1 MHIRAYTH
9 ADLDALRRM
18 HAASRMPYAFPDLA
32 NPLFLTRIVIERDAQ
47 IVAAALLRL
56 TAEAYVLLDP
66 AAGTPRD
73 RWRALLLAHEAARG
87 DANRR
92 GFDDAH
98 CWYPPPPWRPRFGRR
113 LERLGWRR
121 EPWPR
126 TAAAWRPPR
135 RDCEHESMAEIS
147 RRLCSAGPWTC
158 GLCAASFRAR
168 RCAPVCVARPVS

>member
-1 MHIRAYTH
+1 
-9 ADLDALRRM
+9 M

-32 NPLFLTRIVIERDAQ
+32 NPLFLTRVVIERDAQ

-92 GFDDAH
+92 GLYDAH
-98 CWYPPPPWRPRFGRR
+98 CWLPPPVASAFGRR
-113 LERLGWRR
+113 LERLGWQR
-121 EPWPR
+121 EPWP
-126 TAAAWRPPR
+126 
-135 RDCEHESMAEIS
+135 SYS
-147 RRLCSAGPWTC
+147 RGVAHATP
-158 GLCAASFRAR
+158 GL
-168 RCAPVCVARPVS
+168 